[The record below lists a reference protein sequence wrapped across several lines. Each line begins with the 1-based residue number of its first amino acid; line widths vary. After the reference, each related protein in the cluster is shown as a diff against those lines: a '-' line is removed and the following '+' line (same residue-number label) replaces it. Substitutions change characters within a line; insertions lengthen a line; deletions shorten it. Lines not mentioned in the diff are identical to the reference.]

1 MMSSPPTE
9 IRPAPHAP
17 RRLRLAWLENVRFAL
32 GSMRAQKLRS
42 FLTILGVVAGVATVI
57 MMVSFVAGFNNAI
70 TDAFSSFGTHLVQ
83 FQKYEP
89 RFGDGGDIPE
99 AEKKRPNLM
108 VEDAQALK
116 RLATLAAAVSP
127 ERYVFRAVDVK
138 AGKAVANSPVL
149 VGVTPDY
156 SPANNQFVQ
165 DGRFL
170 TDNDLRHV
178 ARVAVIST
186 DVADALFPNRD
197 PIDHEIRVDG
207 RSFRVVGLLVKKGS
221 ILGGSLDNFVILPL
235 TTFDGMFP
243 EVKNGH
249 GDSLHIATIPK
260 RPEDF
265 DALIAQETAILRNRR
280 KLHANQDNDFAIF
293 TSDGQ
298 LDSFRQ
304 ITGGVA
310 AVMVLIAGIA
320 LLVGGVGVMN
330 IMLVNVTQRTREIGL
345 RKALGGTRRD
355 IAVQFLAEAVT
366 LTGVGGGLGIA
377 IGLGAALLARF
388 FFHFQ
393 AAAPLWSILL
403 GFGVST
409 AVGLVF
415 GLWPAL
421 KAARQDPIEA
431 LRYE

>member
-1 MMSSPPTE
+1 MAEVANFAGLPG
-9 IRPAPHAP
+9 P
-17 RRLRLAWLENVRFAL
+17 RRRLKLDGLENVRFAL
-32 GSMRAQKLRS
+32 GAMRAQKLRS

-70 TDAFSSFGTHLVQ
+70 TAAFSSFGTHLVQ
-83 FQKYEP
+83 FQKFEP
-89 RFGDGGDIPE
+89 RFGDPGNAPE
-99 AEKKRPNLM
+99 AQRKRRNLTL
-108 VEDAQALK
+108 EDAQALK

-127 ERYVFRAVDVK
+127 ERYIFNSVDVK
-138 AGKAVANSPVL
+138 SGKAVANSPIL
-149 VGVTPDY
+149 VGATPEY
-156 SPANNQFVQ
+156 SPANNQYVQ

-170 TDNDLRHV
+170 TDADLRHA
-178 ARVAVIST
+178 ARVCVIST
-186 DVADALFPNRD
+186 DVADALYPNRD
-197 PIDHEIRVDG
+197 PIDQPVTVAG
-207 RSFRVVGLLVKKGS
+207 QSFRVVGLFIKKGS
-221 ILGGSLDNFVILPL
+221 FLGGSLDNFVVMPL
-235 TTFDGMFP
+235 TTFDGIFP
-243 EVKNGH
+243 EVKNGN
-249 GDSLHIATIPK
+249 GDSLHIATIPR

-265 DALIAQETAILRNRR
+265 DALIQQETGILRVRR
-280 KLHANQDNDFAIF
+280 KLHANQDNDFALF
-293 TSDGQ
+293 TSEGQ
-298 LDSFRQ
+298 LESFRQ

-366 LTGVGGGLGIA
+366 LTGVGGVLGIA
-377 IGLGAALLARF
+377 IGLGAALLARLL
-388 FFHFQ
+388 FHFQ

-403 GFGVST
+403 GFGVATS
-409 AVGLVF
+409 VGLLF